1 MALACSMLA
10 PSAAQ
15 DSPRLGSL
23 RDDPRFAELL
33 ATGRSVEATMS
44 SLSVVEFSPS
54 IEASCFLH
62 RCRPT
67 LNKLRTR
74 SSDLSVIDR
83 VTGLQLN
90 SYKFK
95 RCTGGKIPDISHS
108 VPCATVFYPLRCE
121 YSGHKLS
128 TRKNRIFRECL
139 PKSLMELEFLVGA
152 RGFEPPTSRSQTKGS
167 AKT

>member
-1 MALACSMLA
+1 MLQRSKFLERSQRISANQWNMDEGGRIHVNDKIPRETTLSIPSNVSMALACSMLA
-10 PSAAQ
+10 PSAVQ

-62 RCRPT
+62 RCRRT

-83 VTGLQLN
+83 VTGRFAN
-90 SYKFK
+90 ISSFK
-95 RCTGGKIPDISHS
+95 GCRGCGVLKISRF
-108 VPCATVFYPLRCE
+108 VPCATVRYMLRA
-121 YSGHKLS
+121 G
-128 TRKNRIFRECL
+128 
-139 PKSLMELEFLVGA
+139 
-152 RGFEPPTSRSQTKGS
+152 
-167 AKT
+167 